1 MPWRDDLNIGVP
13 CPSCRRSGGLR
24 PHVVWFGEMPLE
36 MDSIYDALLGADLFI
51 AIGTSGSIYPTA
63 EFVSEA

>member
-51 AIGTSGSIYPTA
+51 AIGTSGSIYPAA